1 MKTHSTRILGRHS
14 LISAVV
20 LSLVAESASAAAEP
34 PRTGE
39 QVYREMCARCHGSN
53 GQGTQKKYKQPL
65 VGEKSLP
72 DLVKYIAKSMPE
84 DDPGACSGEDAAQVA
99 SYIYDAFYSKI
110 AQARNQPARVEL
122 SRLTVAQY
130 RNAVADVIG
139 AFMKSPGGDESLA
152 KDEHGLKAVYYRSR
166 RIQAADSVIDR
177 IDPVVQFDF
186 GVTAPEPAD
195 KFKAYDFSIRW
206 EGSILAPETGEYEF
220 VVRTENGARL
230 WINDPRRPL
239 IDAWAKS
246 GIDTENKGTIFLLGG
261 RSYTLRLEFTKAKI
275 GVDDSDKL
283 KVIPKV
289 KASVALL
296 WKPPHGTSEVIPAR
310 QLMPKPARETFVIAT
325 PFPPDDRSL
334 GWERGTAISKAWD
347 QATTDAAIEIAAFV
361 VGRLTG
367 DTREGEGRRGRR
379 GTAPPESG
387 LLPPGTIPRDFCVRF
402 AERAFRRPLTD
413 EQKELYI
420 DRQFKSVP
428 DAETAVKRVVLM
440 VLKSPRFLYREPTA
454 AGDAYDVAS
463 RLSFGLWDAP
473 QDQELLDAAAAG
485 RLTTREQVAAQAERM
500 LADQRAHAKVREFL
514 RQWLKV
520 DHAPE
525 VAKDAGRFPGFDQ
538 AAVADLRTSLDLFL
552 DDVVW
557 GETSD
562 FRQLL
567 LADSLFLN
575 GRLAKLYAADLPADA
590 PFQKVPR
597 DPDKYAGVL
606 SHPYLMTCFAY
617 TTTSSPIHRGLFLAR
632 GVLGLSLRPPPE
644 AFTPLAP
651 DLHPDL
657 TTRER
662 VALQTN
668 AQTCQSCHAVI
679 NPLGF
684 TLEHFD
690 AVGRYREKE
699 NGKPIDASGTY
710 QTKSGALVKFNG
722 VRDLANF
729 LAGSED
735 AHAAFV
741 EQLFHALV
749 KQPVRAYGPTRL
761 EELRRTFAAN
771 GFNVRKLMVEIMAAS
786 ALPREAAIGSET
798 RK

>member
-1 MKTHSTRILGRHS
+1 M
-14 LISAVV
+14 VV
-20 LSLVAESASAAAEP
+20 SIVIAAASVAAEP

-39 QVYREMCARCHGSN
+39 QVYRQMCARCHGSN

-65 VGEKSLP
+65 IGEKSLP
-72 DLVKYIAKSMPE
+72 DLAKYIAKSMPE
-84 DDPGACSGEDAAQVA
+84 DDPGACSAEDAEKVGG
-99 SYIYDAFYSKI
+99 YIYDAFYSKI
-110 AQARNQPARVEL
+110 AQARNKPASVEL

-139 AFMKSPGGDESLA
+139 LFMKSPGGAESPA
-152 KDEHGLKAVYYRSR
+152 EDEHGLKAVYYRSR
-166 RIQAADSVIDR
+166 RIQAGDNVIDR
-177 IDPVVQFDF
+177 IDPAVQFDF

-220 VVRTENGARL
+220 IVRTENGARL

-246 GIDTENKGTIFLLGG
+246 GTDTEHKGTIFLLGG
-261 RSYTLRLEFTKAKI
+261 RSYALRLEFTKAKI
-275 GVDDSDKL
+275 GVDDTDKL

-289 KASVALL
+289 KASIALL
-296 WKPPHGTSEVIPAR
+296 WKPPHGTAGIIPTR
-310 QLMPKPARETFVIAT
+310 QLTTKPSRETFVIGT

-334 GWERGTAISKAWD
+334 GWERGTAVSKAWD
-347 QATTDAAIEIAAFV
+347 QATTDAAIETAAFV
-361 VGRLTG
+361 VSRLSG
-367 DTREGEGRRGRR
+367 DARQGEGRRGGRR
-379 GTAPPESG
+379 IGAPPESG
-387 LLPPGTIPRDFCVRF
+387 LLPAGTSPRDFCVRL

-413 EQKELYI
+413 EQKDLYI
-420 DRQFKSVP
+420 DRQFKSAP
-428 DAETAVKRVVLM
+428 DPETAVKRVVLM

-473 QDQELLDAAAAG
+473 PDQPLLEAAAAG
-485 RLTTREQVAAQAERM
+485 QLSNSEQFIAQAERM
-500 LADQRAHAKVREFL
+500 LSDQRAHAKVREFL

-525 VAKDAGRFPGFDQ
+525 VAKDAGQFPGFDQ

-552 DDVVW
+552 DEVVW
-557 GETSD
+557 GESSD

-567 LADSLFLN
+567 LADSLYLN
-575 GRLAKLYAADLPADA
+575 GRLAKLYSADLPADA

-597 DPDKYAGVL
+597 GPDKYAGVL

-651 DLHPDL
+651 ELHPDL

-662 VALQTN
+662 VSLQTQ
-668 AQTCQSCHAVI
+668 AQTCQPCHAVI

-690 AVGRYREKE
+690 AVGRYRDKE

-749 KQPVRAYGPTRL
+749 KQPVRAYGPSRL

-786 ALPREAAIGSET
+786 ALQGIAASGSET
-798 RK
+798 SK

>member
-1 MKTHSTRILGRHS
+1 MKTNSIS
-14 LISAVV
+14 LLSRRPLTSAVV
-20 LSLVAESASAAAEP
+20 VSLVVAHACVAAEP
-34 PRTGE
+34 ARTGE
-39 QVYREMCARCHGSN
+39 QVYRQLCIRCHGTN
-53 GQGTQKKYKQPL
+53 GEGTKKNYPQAL
-65 VGEKSLP
+65 VGDKSLP

-84 DDPGACSGEDAAQVA
+84 DDPGACTVEDATQVA
-99 SYIYDAFYSKI
+99 AYIYDGFYSKI
-110 AQARNQPARVEL
+110 AQARNKPARVEL

-139 AFMKSPGGDESLA
+139 SLRAQGGDEPSRTPG
-152 KDEHGLKAVYYRSR
+152 EERGLKAEYFPSR
-166 RIQAADSVIDR
+166 GLAGQKVIDR

-186 GVTAPEPAD
+186 GVTGPEPAD
-195 KFKAYDFSIRW
+195 KFDAYDFSIRW
-206 EGSILAPETGEYEF
+206 EGSVLAPETGEYEF
-220 VVRTENGARL
+220 VVRSEHGIRL
-230 WINDPRRPL
+230 WINDPRKPL
-239 IDAWAKS
+239 IDASAKS
-246 GIDTENKGTIFLLGG
+246 ATDVEHKATIFLLGG
-261 RSYTLRLEFTKAKI
+261 RSYTVRLEFSKGKT
-275 GVDDSDKL
+275 GVNDKD
-283 KVIPKV
+283 KV
-289 KASVALL
+289 KDKPKIKASIALL
-296 WKPPHGTSEVIPAR
+296 WKPPHGTTEVIPTR
-310 QLMPKPARETFVIAT
+310 HLVPKPSRQSFVIGT

-347 QATTDAAIEIAAFV
+347 QATTDAAIETATYVAS
-361 VGRLTG
+361 RLNA
-367 DTREGEGRRGRR
+367 DTSERPGGPSGRRGAR
-379 GTAPPESG
+379 PPEPG
-387 LLPPGTIPRDFCVRF
+387 LLPQGMSPRDFCARI
-402 AERAFRRPLTD
+402 AERAFRRPLSE
-413 EQKELYI
+413 EQKEIYI

-428 DAETAVKRVVLM
+428 DVETAVKRVVLM

-463 RLSFGLWDAP
+463 RLSFGLWDSP
-473 QDQELLDAAAAG
+473 PDQALLDAAAAG
-485 RLTTREQVAAQAERM
+485 QLTTREQVMAQAERM
-500 LADQRAHAKVREFL
+500 LSDQRARAKVHEFL
-514 RQWLKV
+514 LQWLKV

-525 VAKDAGRFPGFDQ
+525 VAKDPGRFPGFDQ
-538 AAVADLRTSLDLFL
+538 AAVADLRTSLDLFF
-552 DDVVW
+552 DEAVW

-567 LADSLFLN
+567 LADSLYLN
-575 GRLAKLYAADLPADA
+575 GRLAKLYEADLPADA

-606 SHPYLMTCFAY
+606 SHPYLMASFAY

-651 DLHPDL
+651 ELHPDL

-699 NGKPIDASGTY
+699 NGKPIDATGTY
-710 QTKSGALVKFNG
+710 QTRAGTHVKFTG
-722 VRDLANF
+722 VRDLATF
-729 LAGSED
+729 LAGSEE
-735 AHAAFV
+735 AHAAFA

-761 EELRRTFAAN
+761 EELRRGFAAN
-771 GFNVRKLMVEIMAAS
+771 GFNVRKLMVEIMAVS
-786 ALPREAAIGSET
+786 ALSR
-798 RK
+798 

>member
-1 MKTHSTRILGRHS
+1 MKTHSIRLLCRRP
-14 LISAVV
+14 LISA
-20 LSLVAESASAAAEP
+20 LALFMAVAGASFAAEP
-34 PRTGE
+34 SRTGE
-39 QVYREMCARCHGSN
+39 QVYRQMCARCHGGN

-65 VGEKSLP
+65 AGEKSLP
-72 DLVKYIAKSMPE
+72 DLVKYVAKSMPE
-84 DDPGACSGEDAAQVA
+84 DDPGTCTGEDAEKVA
-99 SYIYDAFYSKI
+99 AYIYDAFYSKI
-110 AQARNQPARVEL
+110 AQARNKPARVEL

-139 AFMKSPGGDESLA
+139 SLRAKGGDEPSRA
-152 KDEHGLKAVYYRSR
+152 PGAERGLKAEYFRTR
-166 RIQAADSVIDR
+166 GLAGAKVIDR

-186 GVTAPEPAD
+186 GVTGPEPAD
-195 KFKAYDFSIRW
+195 KFDAYDFSIRW
-206 EGSILAPETGEYEF
+206 EGSVLAPETGEYEF
-220 VVRTENGARL
+220 VVRSEHGIRL

-239 IDAWAKS
+239 IDASAKS
-246 GIDTENKGTIFLLGG
+246 ATDSEHKATIFLLGG
-261 RSYTLRLEFTKAKI
+261 RSYTLRLEFGKGKT
-275 GVDDSDKL
+275 GVNDKD
-283 KVIPKV
+283 KV
-289 KASVALL
+289 KDKPKIKASIALL
-296 WKPPHGTSEVIPAR
+296 WKPPHGTTEVIPAR
-310 QLMPKPARETFVIAT
+310 QLTPKPSRETFVIGT

-347 QATTDAAIEIAAFV
+347 QATTDAAIETATYVA
-361 VGRLTG
+361 GRLNA
-367 DTREGEGRRGRR
+367 DTSERPGGPSGRRGAR
-379 GTAPPESG
+379 PPEPG
-387 LLPPGTIPRDFCVRF
+387 LLPQGVSPRDFCVKF

-420 DRQFKSVP
+420 DRQFKSAP
-428 DAETAVKRVVLM
+428 DVETAVKRVVLM

-454 AGDAYDVAS
+454 AGDGYDLAS
-463 RLSFGLWDAP
+463 RLSFGLWDSP
-473 QDQELLDAAAAG
+473 PDQTLLDAAAAG
-485 RLTTREQVAAQAERM
+485 QLATREQVIAQAERM
-500 LADQRAHAKVREFL
+500 LVDHRAHAKVREFL
-514 RQWLKV
+514 LQWLKV

-525 VAKDAGRFPGFDQ
+525 VAKDPGRFPGFDQ
-538 AAVADLRTSLDLFL
+538 AAVADLRTSLDLFF
-552 DDVVW
+552 DESVW

-567 LADSLFLN
+567 LADSLYLN
-575 GRLAKLYAADLPADA
+575 GRLAKLYEADLSADA

-606 SHPYLMTCFAY
+606 SHPYLMASFAY

-651 DLHPDL
+651 ELHPDL

-699 NGKPIDASGTY
+699 NGKPIDATGAY
-710 QTKSGALVKFNG
+710 QTRSGALVKFNG

-741 EQLFHALV
+741 EQMFHALV
-749 KQPVRAYGPTRL
+749 KQPVRAYGASTL

-786 ALPREAAIGSET
+786 ALPTVRDASEK
-798 RK
+798 R